1 MRTKASEN
9 KRYNYTDRA
18 STILSILVEYIIVVT
33 VHEVKFQIH
42 SKNQKKIHSIAVSR
56 TSQSNR
62 TAGQTYLRHS
72 LFLRARREKSAC
84 SHDDRR
90 RSLVSSLIL
99 KDRLSTKSKVIP
111 PSAFALSQNPAK
123 VKPSRNKKKS
133 TMKTAVALLIVA
145 ATSVA
150 GFAPAQPRF
159 ALPSALQAKKAGS
172 KEEDLEMTRKVIAA
186 FNGMEEEEPEKPEK
200 AAAAEEVKEE

>member
-1 MRTKASEN
+1 
-9 KRYNYTDRA
+9 
-18 STILSILVEYIIVVT
+18 
-33 VHEVKFQIH
+33 
-42 SKNQKKIHSIAVSR
+42 
-56 TSQSNR
+56 
-62 TAGQTYLRHS
+62 
-72 LFLRARREKSAC
+72 
-84 SHDDRR
+84 
-90 RSLVSSLIL
+90 
-99 KDRLSTKSKVIP
+99 
-111 PSAFALSQNPAK
+111 
-123 VKPSRNKKKS
+123 
-133 TMKTAVALLIVA
+133 MKTAVALLIVA